1 MNEQEKENTT
11 KGNESNLTDLEP
23 ADDVKGGSD
32 LNGHNAGAL
41 RNVTNT
47 NTY

>member
-1 MNEQEKENTT
+1 MNEQEKQNTT
-11 KGNESNLTDLEP
+11 QGNESNLTDLEP
-23 ADDVKGGSD
+23 TDDVKGGSD

-41 RNVTNT
+41 RNVSNA